1 MDTPR
6 HKLGAGIRSPIPQ
19 TPKRSGSSEST
30 WSLGEISSEKSD
42 STEETIFWR
51 TPREKVKENRG
62 RPDRWKTRV
71 SVKIGM
77 GLRMIERWSRLKCWE
92 DWNGANRWMI
102 RVKLK
107 LKKRGRNFRYAI
119 RASPFH
125 YFLFEYDI
133 GI

>member
-6 HKLGAGIRSPIPQ
+6 HKLVTGIRSPIPQ

-30 WSLGEISSEKSD
+30 WSFGEISSEKSD

-51 TPREKVKENRG
+51 MPRGKVKENGARL
-62 RPDRWKTRV
+62 DRWKTRV

-77 GLRMIERWSRLKCWE
+77 GLRIIKRWSRLKCWE

-107 LKKRGRNFRYAI
+107 IKKRGRNFRYTM
-119 RASPFH
+119 RASPFSLLS
-125 YFLFEYDI
+125 F
-133 GI
+133 